1 MDENTHHYEAEAVNV
16 LWTIKTVHLEN
27 ETETVHILWM
37 DAPPEGMPVEEWMPQ
52 LVGMFLDIDEAPCE
66 ISYTEGE
73 QLTQVI
79 GVSE

>member
-1 MDENTHHYEAEAVNV
+1 MKEHTEINV
-16 LWTIKTVHLEN
+16 LWTIKTIDLEN
-27 ETETVHILWM
+27 EAETIHILWM

-52 LVGMFLDIDEAPCE
+52 LVEMFLDIGEAPCE

-73 QLTQVI
+73 GLVKVV